1 MGEIQS
7 EVKVKSKLLANKNA
21 PTFLRASAKGS
32 FSGDSL
38 SVNMQCKDTKKSNME
53 DKEYTKYE
61 GCASAVAV
69 IIALVV
75 LALVLCSC
83 KTKYITQTEY
93 KEVPVVLHD
102 TVAKNIWRIDTTIV
116 KDSVYF
122 AVKGDT
128 IYKERYNTLWKIKVA
143 HDTIN
148 KVVTIPV
155 EVVRTRTKTKTVV
168 KEVNRLYW
176 WQKVLMII
184 GGASLIYLVVQLC
197 KLWKYK

>member
-1 MGEIQS
+1 M
-7 EVKVKSKLLANKNA
+7 
-21 PTFLRASAKGS
+21 
-32 FSGDSL
+32 D
-38 SVNMQCKDTKKSNME
+38 
-53 DKEYTKYE
+53 DKEYTRYE
-61 GCASAVAV
+61 GCASAVEV

-75 LALVLCSC
+75 LALVCCSC
-83 KTKYITQTEY
+83 KTKYITETEY
-93 KEVPVVLHD
+93 NEVPVIMHD

-148 KVVTIPV
+148 KVVEKPV
-155 EVVRTRTKTKTVV
+155 EVVRQSVKTET

-176 WQKVLMII
+176 LQKVLMII
-184 GGASLIYLVVQLC
+184 GGASLIYLFV
-197 KLWKYK
+197 KIYKFWKRK

>member
-1 MGEIQS
+1 M
-7 EVKVKSKLLANKNA
+7 
-21 PTFLRASAKGS
+21 
-32 FSGDSL
+32 D
-38 SVNMQCKDTKKSNME
+38 
-53 DKEYTKYE
+53 DKEYTRYE

-75 LALVLCSC
+75 LALVCFSC
-83 KTKYITQTEY
+83 RTKYITQTEY
-93 KEVPVVLHD
+93 KEVPVVMHD

-128 IYKERYNTLWKIKVA
+128 IFKERYNTKWRIKVA
-143 HDTIN
+143 NDTIN
-148 KVVTIPV
+148 KVVEKPV
-155 EVVRTRTKTKTVV
+155 EVLRTSIKTET
-168 KEVNRLYW
+168 KEVNHTYW

-184 GGASLIYLVVQLC
+184 GVASLIYLVVQLG

>member
-1 MGEIQS
+1 
-7 EVKVKSKLLANKNA
+7 
-21 PTFLRASAKGS
+21 
-32 FSGDSL
+32 
-38 SVNMQCKDTKKSNME
+38 ME
-53 DKEYTKYE
+53 DKEYTRYE

-75 LALVLCSC
+75 LALVCCSC
-83 KTKYITQTEY
+83 RTKYITNTEY
-93 KEVPVVLHD
+93 KEVPVVMHD

-128 IYKERYNTLWKIKVA
+128 IFKERYNTKWRIKMD

-148 KVVTIPV
+148 KVVEKPV
-155 EVVRTRTKTKTVV
+155 EVISQSVKTET
-168 KEVNRLYW
+168 KEVNRIYW

-184 GGASLIYLVVQLC
+184 GGASLMYLFVQIY
-197 KLWKYK
+197 KFEIRR

>member
-1 MGEIQS
+1 MLICNAKIQ
-7 EVKVKSKLLANKNA
+7 
-21 PTFLRASAKGS
+21 
-32 FSGDSL
+32 
-38 SVNMQCKDTKKSNME
+38 KKSNME
-53 DKEYTKYE
+53 DKEYTRYE

-75 LALVLCSC
+75 LALVCCSC
-83 KTKYITQTEY
+83 RTKYITETEY
-93 KEVPVVLHD
+93 KEVPVVMHD

-128 IYKERYNTLWKIKVA
+128 VFKERYNTKWRIKMA

-148 KVVTIPV
+148 KVVEKPV
-155 EVVRTRTKTKTVV
+155 EVLRTSIKTET
-168 KEVNRLYW
+168 KEVNRIYW

-184 GGASLIYLVVQLC
+184 GGASLMYLFVQIY
-197 KLWKYK
+197 KFEIRR